1 MNCPTCRRPLPAA
14 LYAEMSSVL
23 LTTTK
28 AARILGLSAS
38 TVLRAIQAGK
48 IKSRKTPGGHHRVT
62 MGDVQGFFGGSVQAH
77 FERKM
82 KDPAFKRIY
91 ERESKKIAREYRAAR

>member
-28 AARILGLSAS
+28 AARILGLSTS

-48 IKSRKTPGGHHRVT
+48 LKSRKTPGGHHRVT
-62 MGDVQGFFGGSVQAH
+62 MSDVEGLFGVSVQSH